1 MSKNP
6 QPGSARKSSNSSSHR
21 LDILRTFFY
30 QAVMNTLIPNTQTW
44 QENNIY
50 EDQRSDK
57 LALDDQNNG
66 TETYWCSE
74 YHKCHAVKVGN
85 NILCVLYNSAVP
97 TYAMRLISKNTLSL
111 LISDKQVCW

>member
-6 QPGSARKSSNSSSHR
+6 QQTTSRKTSSSSHR

-50 EDQRSDK
+50 EDQKTDK
-57 LALDDQNNG
+57 LALDEQNDG
-66 TETYWCSE
+66 VETYWCSE

-85 NILCVLYNSAVP
+85 NILCVLYNSATP
-97 TYAMRLISKNTLSL
+97 THAMRLISKSTLSL